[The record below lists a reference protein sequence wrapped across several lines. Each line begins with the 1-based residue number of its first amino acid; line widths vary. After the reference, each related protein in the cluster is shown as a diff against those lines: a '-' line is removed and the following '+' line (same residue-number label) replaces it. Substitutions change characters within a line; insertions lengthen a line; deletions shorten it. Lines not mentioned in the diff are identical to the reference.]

1 MMDMYKQWLKAE
13 KDWIGG
19 YCNKVKLMS
28 VLKVVPA
35 TIIIL
40 VILFGGLAAASGD
53 MSANSVIE
61 GAAGGL
67 FIGIFVCMVYLVIL
81 FPVLSPKRYV
91 KKIDKAVSK
100 IDLDSFGREQLAKE
114 FLEAENNVKKTF
126 SFDMKGP
133 NSKNT
138 PARFV
143 VSEHYAM
150 LEGGF
155 PYAIIVKL
163 QDIKEIKPSQEKK
176 TAFRIS
182 GNIHTSYFFTLY
194 TIQFYRYDRTQRGL
208 SGKDLPDEAMG
219 FMDKGIRDRA
229 MLLLEKNKK
238 KY

>member
-1 MMDMYKQWLKAE
+1 MDTYKQWLESE
-13 KDWIGG
+13 KDWIGI
-19 YCNKVKLMS
+19 YCKKVKVMS

-40 VILFGGLAAASGD
+40 ALFFGGLAAVSGNV
-53 MSANSVIE
+53 SANAVIE
-61 GAAGGL
+61 GAMGGL
-67 FIGIFVCMVYLVIL
+67 FIGIFVCLIYIVIL
-81 FPVLSPKRYV
+81 FPALSPKRYV

-100 IDLDSFGREQLAKE
+100 AGLDDFCKEQLARE

-133 NSKNT
+133 NSRNT

-163 QDIKEIKPSQEKK
+163 QDIKEIKPSQENK
-176 TAFRIS
+176 TAYRRS
-182 GNIHTSYFFTLY
+182 GNVHTSYFFTLY
-194 TIQFYRYDRTQRGL
+194 TIQFYRFDRAQRGL

-219 FMDKGIRDRA
+219 FMDKEIRDRA
-229 MLLLEKNKK
+229 ISLLEKNKPE
-238 KY
+238 Y

>member
-1 MMDMYKQWLKAE
+1 MDTYKQWLETE
-13 KDWIGG
+13 KDWIGS
-19 YCNKVKLMS
+19 YCKKVKVMS

-40 VILFGGLAAASGD
+40 ALFFGGLAAVSGD
-53 MSANSVIE
+53 VSVNAVAE
-61 GAAGGL
+61 GASGGL
-67 FIGIFVCMVYLVIL
+67 FIGIFVCLIYIVIL
-81 FPVLSPKRYV
+81 FPALSPKRYV

-100 IDLDSFGREQLAKE
+100 AGLDDFYKEQLARE

-143 VSEHYAM
+143 VSENYAM

-176 TAFRIS
+176 TAYRRS

-194 TIQFYRYDRTQRGL
+194 TIQFYRFDRAQRGL

-219 FMDKGIRDRA
+219 FMDKEIRDRA
-229 MLLLEKNKK
+229 ISLLEKNKQE
-238 KY
+238 Y

>member
-1 MMDMYKQWLKAE
+1 MDTYGQWLKAE
-13 KDWIGG
+13 KEWIGS
-19 YCNKVKLMS
+19 YCKKVKVMS

-40 VILFGGLAAASGD
+40 ALLFGVMAAVNGD
-53 MSANSVIE
+53 VSADNIIE
-61 GAAGGL
+61 GASGGL
-67 FIGIFVCMVYLVIL
+67 FIGIFVCLIYLVIL
-81 FPVLSPKRYV
+81 FPSLSPKRYV

-100 IDLDSFGREQLAKE
+100 AGIDDFGKEQLARE

-176 TAFRIS
+176 TAYRRS

-194 TIQFYRYDRTQRGL
+194 TIQFYRYDRAQRGL
-208 SGKDLPDEAMG
+208 SDKDLPDEAMG

-229 MLLLEKNKK
+229 VSLLEKNKTE
-238 KY
+238 Y